1 MTQKTKR
8 TLALGLAAA
17 AGVTLLAGLDARLV
31 VRTYAIESE
40 QVSTPVR
47 LAVLTDLHA
56 CAYGEG
62 QKNLLDV
69 VAVQSPDLVLLC
81 GDIVDDD
88 PRMPEERALATVEA
102 LAEVWPVY
110 YVTGNHEFWTGRV
123 EEVRELLRA
132 RGAVVLEGESA
143 AVTAAGQTLRIGGID
158 DPSVGEDIWRE
169 QLETV
174 TAAQD
179 GETFSIL
186 LTHRPE
192 RVEDYTG
199 RGFDLVLAGHAHGG
213 QWRLPGLINGL
224 IAPNQGLFP
233 RYAGGRYAL
242 DGDTTMI
249 VSRGLARESGGGHP
263 AGGDCLKKPGRDQE
277 FPTSARLSR
286 LLQGI
291 EGFLI
296 VLNVPAQ
303 VFPPTLHHGVAL
315 GLQPGPLGLHAAGV
329 FGVEFPARLQGAPV
343 GDLVLRA
350 LVAGPG
356 GDGDE
361 DPRRH
366 GVGEVGA
373 ARARQARSSPVVV
386 SFPAGTRRM
395 RAS

>member
-1 MTQKTKR
+1 MTKKTKR
-8 TLALGLAAA
+8 TLALGLAAV

-62 QKNLLDV
+62 QKNLLDA
-69 VAVQSPDLVLLC
+69 VAVQCPDLVLLC

-132 RGAVVLEGESA
+132 CGAVVLEGESA

-158 DPSVGEDIWRE
+158 DPSVGEGAWRE
-169 QLETV
+169 QLEAV

-249 VSRGLARESGGGHP
+249 VSRGLARESTRIP
-263 AGGDCLKKPGRDQE
+263 
-277 FPTSARLSR
+277 RLFNR
-286 LLQGI
+286 PEL
-291 EGFLI
+291 
-296 VLNVPAQ
+296 
-303 VFPPTLHHGVAL
+303 
-315 GLQPGPLGLHAAGV
+315 
-329 FGVEFPARLQGAPV
+329 
-343 GDLVLRA
+343 
-350 LVAGPG
+350 
-356 GDGDE
+356 
-361 DPRRH
+361 
-366 GVGEVGA
+366 
-373 ARARQARSSPVVV
+373 VVV
-386 SFPAGTRRM
+386 DILPEGT
-395 RAS
+395 A

>member
-123 EEVRELLRA
+123 EEIRELLRA

-158 DPSVGEDIWRE
+158 DPNVGEDIWRE
-169 QLETV
+169 QLEAV

-179 GETFSIL
+179 YEK
-186 LTHRPE
+186 
-192 RVEDYTG
+192 
-199 RGFDLVLAGHAHGG
+199 
-213 QWRLPGLINGL
+213 
-224 IAPNQGLFP
+224 
-233 RYAGGRYAL
+233 AL
-242 DGDTTMI
+242 Y
-249 VSRGLARESGGGHP
+249 
-263 AGGDCLKKPGRDQE
+263 
-277 FPTSARLSR
+277 
-286 LLQGI
+286 
-291 EGFLI
+291 
-296 VLNVPAQ
+296 
-303 VFPPTLHHGVAL
+303 
-315 GLQPGPLGLHAAGV
+315 PL
-329 FGVEFPARLQGAPV
+329 
-343 GDLVLRA
+343 
-350 LVAGPG
+350 
-356 GDGDE
+356 
-361 DPRRH
+361 
-366 GVGEVGA
+366 
-373 ARARQARSSPVVV
+373 
-386 SFPAGTRRM
+386 
-395 RAS
+395 

>member
-1 MTQKTKR
+1 M
-8 TLALGLAAA
+8 
-17 AGVTLLAGLDARLV
+17 
-31 VRTYAIESE
+31 
-40 QVSTPVR
+40 
-47 LAVLTDLHA
+47 LTDLHA

-213 QWRLPGLINGL
+213 QWRLPRPDCPQPGPVPPVRRRALC
-224 IAPNQGLFP
+224 
-233 RYAGGRYAL
+233 AGRGHHDDCQPGAGPGEHPHPPAL
-242 DGDTTMI
+242 QPAGA
-249 VSRGLARESGGGHP
+249 GGGGHP

-329 FGVEFPARLQGAPV
+329 FGVEFRW
-343 GDLVLRA
+343 
-350 LVAGPG
+350 
-356 GDGDE
+356 
-361 DPRRH
+361 PRR
-366 GVGEVGA
+366 
-373 ARARQARSSPVVV
+373 RWRRRSPPSW
-386 SFPAGTRRM
+386 GR
-395 RAS
+395 

>member
-1 MTQKTKR
+1 M
-8 TLALGLAAA
+8 
-17 AGVTLLAGLDARLV
+17 
-31 VRTYAIESE
+31 
-40 QVSTPVR
+40 
-47 LAVLTDLHA
+47 
-56 CAYGEG
+56 
-62 QKNLLDV
+62 
-69 VAVQSPDLVLLC
+69 
-81 GDIVDDD
+81 
-88 PRMPEERALATVEA
+88 
-102 LAEVWPVY
+102 Y

-249 VSRGLARESGGGHP
+249 VSRGLARESTRIP
-263 AGGDCLKKPGRDQE
+263 
-277 FPTSARLSR
+277 RLFNR
-286 LLQGI
+286 PEL
-291 EGFLI
+291 
-296 VLNVPAQ
+296 
-303 VFPPTLHHGVAL
+303 
-315 GLQPGPLGLHAAGV
+315 
-329 FGVEFPARLQGAPV
+329 
-343 GDLVLRA
+343 
-350 LVAGPG
+350 
-356 GDGDE
+356 
-361 DPRRH
+361 
-366 GVGEVGA
+366 
-373 ARARQARSSPVVV
+373 VVV
-386 SFPAGTRRM
+386 DILPEGT
-395 RAS
+395 A